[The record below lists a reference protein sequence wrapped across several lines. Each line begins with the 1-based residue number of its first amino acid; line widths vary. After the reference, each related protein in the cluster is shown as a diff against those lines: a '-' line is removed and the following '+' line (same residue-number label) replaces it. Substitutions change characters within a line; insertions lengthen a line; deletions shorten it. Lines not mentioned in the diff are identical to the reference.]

1 MPYVRTAYGRLYRL
15 HYNFRCCLVCRRFE
29 YSHSCSGFGVA
40 VLTID
45 RGKYQAAQRLTP
57 PHVATIRITAS

>member
-1 MPYVRTAYGRLYRL
+1 MCVQPMVDYIDFTITLGVVW
-15 HYNFRCCLVCRRFE
+15 F
-29 YSHSCSGFGVA
+29 VA